1 MSAAKLDVQPVVGA
15 TCRIGKGKTVWEI
28 IQIQGEEVQLSAL
41 GRGGFVNR
49 SAKRSEIADVKPGLM
64 VFSLATVLHERE
76 RARTKAHALWD
87 RLRFSDPGSIYRLTD
102 EAEEAARSYAS
113 VCAGHSRELVELNIK
128 EG

>member
-1 MSAAKLDVQPVVGA
+1 MVDKIKAGT
-15 TCRIGKGKTVWEI
+15 TCRVGKGKTVWEI
-28 IQIQGEEVQLSAL
+28 VAIDGDTLQLSAL

-49 SAKRSEIADVKPGLM
+49 SAKATEVTDVQPGTM
-64 VFSLATVLHERE
+64 VFSLATVLHERA
-76 RARTKAHALWD
+76 RARTAAHALWD

-113 VCAGHSRELVELNIK
+113 VCEGHSRELVELNIQ

>member
-1 MSAAKLDVQPVVGA
+1 MAGVTPKVGS
-15 TCRIGKGKTVWEI
+15 TCRIGKGKTLWEI
-28 IQIQGEEVQLSAL
+28 IAVNGEDLYLSAL

-49 SAKRSEIADVKPGLM
+49 SAKASEVTDVQPGTM
-64 VFSLATVLHERE
+64 VFSLTTVLHERDMA
-76 RARTKAHALWD
+76 RAKAHALWD

-113 VCAGHSRELVELNIK
+113 VCAGHSRELVELNIE